1 MRKFLF
7 KFLVSDNTLKPQV
20 NKLLAAL
27 PTSDYE
33 RLIPHLKLVP
43 LPTRQVL
50 YEPGE
55 PITHIYF
62 PQHAVVSIVTSMK
75 DGSTVEVGIVSNEG
89 MVGIPVI
96 LGGNTT
102 TTKAFVQVAGAG
114 MQMDAEVLRTEFK
127 RGGAIQNLLLRYL
140 RAIYTELTQSC
151 ACNRLHTLEE
161 RLARWLLTVS
171 DRLESEEFPLTQE
184 FIAQMLGVRRSGVTV
199 AASSLSRAGM
209 ISYQRGQINILNRKD
224 LEATSCECY
233 RVIQKEF
240 VRLLGNQPKRVGVAR
255 RRHR

>member
-1 MRKFLF
+1 M
-7 KFLVSDNTLKPQV
+7 SDKIIKPQV
-20 NKLLAAL
+20 NRLLAAL

-33 RLIPHLKLVP
+33 RLISHLKLVP

-55 PITHIYF
+55 PVTQVYF
-62 PQHAVVSIVTSMK
+62 PQQAVVSIVTIMQ
-75 DGSTVEVGIVSNEG
+75 DGSTVEIGIVSNEG

-96 LGGNTT
+96 LGGKTT
-102 TTKAFVQVAGAG
+102 TTKAFVQVAGAA
-114 MQMDAEVLRTEFK
+114 MQMDADVLRTEFN
-127 RGGAIQNLLLRYL
+127 RGGAIQKLLLRYV

-199 AASSLSRAGM
+199 AASTLSRAGM
-209 ISYQRGQINILNRKD
+209 IRYQRGQISIINRED
-224 LEATSCECY
+224 LEATCCECY

-240 VRLLGNQPKRVGVAR
+240 ARLLGNQLR
-255 RRHR
+255 RDR